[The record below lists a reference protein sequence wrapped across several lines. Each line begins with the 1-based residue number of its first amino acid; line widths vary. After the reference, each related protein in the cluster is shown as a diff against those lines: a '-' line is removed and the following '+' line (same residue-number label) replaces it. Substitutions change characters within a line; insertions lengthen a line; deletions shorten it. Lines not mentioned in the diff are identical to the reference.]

1 MLGRTV
7 REDNMGALEEWLTTA
22 PPDGELS
29 IIGRSLIKGG
39 APQVG
44 FLNMVTKCR
53 SSYQLSDLIKKHY

>member
-39 APQVG
+39 STSGVPQYG
-44 FLNMVTKCR
+44 NQM
-53 SSYQLSDLIKKHY
+53 

>member
-29 IIGRSLIKGG
+29 TVKKFDKGG
-39 APQVG
+39 STSGV
-44 FLNMVTKCR
+44 
-53 SSYQLSDLIKKHY
+53 SHYDNQM